1 MNKASLGRFLL
12 ALVAVFT
19 IVSPFVADWNITHIY
34 NPQWPPHAKFHNG
47 QTMSMGVLLG
57 LSALFF
63 LFRRAGDPNS
73 NLLAATVSCA
83 LYWVSQAS
91 AFLYPGV
98 AWTDPFLLKPGETLT
113 QFPPQGMLDIGTL
126 TIVAIGFALVKS
138 SGRASARDASG
149 TPAPAE

>member
-1 MNKASLGRFLL
+1 MSKANIGRFLL
-12 ALVAVFT
+12 ALVAVVT
-19 IVSPFVADWNITHIY
+19 IFGAFVADWNTTHIY

-63 LFRRAGDPNS
+63 LFRRAGDANS
-73 NLLAATVSCA
+73 NLLAATVSDA
-83 LYWVSQAS
+83 LYWVSQAM

-98 AWTDPFLLKPGETLT
+98 AWTDPFLLKPGETLDR
-113 QFPPQGMLDIGTL
+113 FPPQGMLDIGLL

-138 SGRASARDASG
+138 SDRAGVRNARVQTRSAG
-149 TPAPAE
+149 